1 MNTSSRNYYAGPG
14 KSTQGWKE
22 GNGIKLE
29 EFGETISSLQAKAG
43 FMYISRSPKFR
54 GSLCTFRLKTVVFL
68 IWNILEK
75 QYWKGLCLF
84 KKRVV

>member
-14 KSTQGWKE
+14 KSTQDWKE

-43 FMYISRSPKFR
+43 FMYI
-54 GSLCTFRLKTVVFL
+54 
-68 IWNILEK
+68 
-75 QYWKGLCLF
+75 
-84 KKRVV
+84 